1 MMDIIILEHSGYDLV
16 VLNKDGWIYLHTII
30 YPIQKKCFKTT
41 FRSMAISHTPKN
53 LYIRTEQNSRTSIC
67 GILVT

>member
-1 MMDIIILEHSGYDLV
+1 MMTIIILEHSGYDLV

-41 FRSMAISHTPKN
+41 FRSMATSHTPKN
-53 LYIRTEQNSRTSIC
+53 LYI
-67 GILVT
+67 

>member
-1 MMDIIILEHSGYDLV
+1 MMAIIILEHSGYDLV

-41 FRSMAISHTPKN
+41 FRSMATSHTPKN
-53 LYIRTEQNSRTSIC
+53 LYIYKNRTAVPVSAEY
-67 GILVT
+67 

>member
-1 MMDIIILEHSGYDLV
+1 MMVIIIIEHSGYDLV

-30 YPIQKKCFKTT
+30 YPIQKKYFKTT

-53 LYIRTEQNSRTSIC
+53 LYI
-67 GILVT
+67 